1 VQYRWLSRAAL
12 LFGIGTKAVPSWDPR
27 RRWSNLKGG
36 SSCRSRSHR
45 RSCQRELESFWMAH
59 KPESSEFSGQRCCR
73 KRGFDELGKM
83 GVEIASASASR
94 YILG

>member
-1 VQYRWLSRAAL
+1 
-12 LFGIGTKAVPSWDPR
+12 
-27 RRWSNLKGG
+27 
-36 SSCRSRSHR
+36 
-45 RSCQRELESFWMAH
+45 MAH